1 MNSVFEHLQSATL
14 RLAQAG
20 SLKDRLSEAYQQH
33 LSQLDAEQLPEPYR
47 VEFVAMCTAMQRERP
62 LPRENP
68 ARASVRKMSSDEA
81 NRYAALIVLVFGATA
96 SALASGRSPV
106 RPAAASLAPVLQL
119 FALEG

>member
-1 MNSVFEHLQSATL
+1 MNNVCELLQSATL

-33 LSQLDAEQLPEPYR
+33 LSQLDAEQLPELYR
-47 VEFVAMCTAMQRERP
+47 VEFVAMCTAMRRERP

-81 NRYAALIVLVFGATA
+81 NRYAALIVQVFGATA